1 MTLIRTKLSNPNR
14 FFWTSPSIFDS
25 MFDEMLNTRP
35 TARQDS
41 AVKINSLED
50 RTDIS
55 IAAPGVKK
63 DEFDISVK
71 EGVLTVSYA
80 QSTEENERTFSQSA
94 FARSWSLPEG
104 TKTKDITAKYNAGIL
119 TLSVKKPKK
128 VEPKIHSIKVA

>member
-41 AVKINSLED
+41 AVKIKSLED

-80 QSTEENERTFSQSA
+80 QSTEENQRTFSQSA

-104 TKTKDITAKYNAGIL
+104 TKTKDITAQYDAGIL
-119 TLSVKKPKK
+119 TVSIRKPKK
-128 VEPKIHSIKVA
+128 VEPKTHTIKIA

>member
-1 MTLIRTKLSNPNR
+1 MTLVRTKLTNPNS

-35 TARQDS
+35 TVRQDGT
-41 AVKINSLED
+41 VKIKSLED

-80 QSTEENERTFSQSA
+80 QSTEENQRTFSQSA

>member
-1 MTLIRTKLSNPNR
+1 MTLIRTKLSNPSS

-63 DEFDISVK
+63 DEFDISIK

-80 QSTEENERTFSQSA
+80 QSTEENERTFSQNA

-104 TKTKDITAKYNAGIL
+104 TKTKDIAAKYNAGIL

>member
-1 MTLIRTKLSNPNR
+1 MTLIRTKLSNPSS

-63 DEFDISVK
+63 DEFDISIK

-104 TKTKDITAKYNAGIL
+104 TKTKDIAAKYNAGIL
-119 TLSVKKPKK
+119 TLSV
-128 VEPKIHSIKVA
+128 

>member
-1 MTLIRTKLSNPNR
+1 
-14 FFWTSPSIFDS
+14 

-63 DEFDISVK
+63 DEFDISIK

-104 TKTKDITAKYNAGIL
+104 TKTKDIAAKYNAGIL